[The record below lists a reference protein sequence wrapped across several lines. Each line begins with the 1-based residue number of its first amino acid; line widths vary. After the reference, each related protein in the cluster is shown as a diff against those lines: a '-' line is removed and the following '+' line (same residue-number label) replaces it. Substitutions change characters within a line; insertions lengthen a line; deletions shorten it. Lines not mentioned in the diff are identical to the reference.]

1 MSISD
6 SFQYFIY
13 LLNNCPSLTELSILL
28 NDCLNHRKINKEEN
42 YQLSIELV
50 RLFNDLIPLMTGE
63 EENDLKYIMK
73 PIKTFGINNPNIS
86 NDMIA
91 NLLYKKI
98 DDFKKNK
105 FNSRFSSLD
114 WQVSVIDKK
123 NGNVNS
129 NKAQKLEIVT
139 KINSF
144 DINTQKFKSN
154 IIKMNYDEFEE
165 ILSNFKKINEQ
176 LHLFKQ

>member
-1 MSISD
+1 M
-6 SFQYFIY
+6 
-13 LLNNCPSLTELSILL
+13 
-28 NDCLNHRKINKEEN
+28 
-42 YQLSIELV
+42 
-50 RLFNDLIPLMTGE
+50 
-63 EENDLKYIMK
+63 
-73 PIKTFGINNPNIS
+73 
-86 NDMIA
+86 
-91 NLLYKKI
+91 
-98 DDFKKNK
+98 
-105 FNSRFSSLD
+105 
-114 WQVSVIDKK
+114 
-123 NGNVNS
+123 NS

>member
-1 MSISD
+1 
-6 SFQYFIY
+6 
-13 LLNNCPSLTELSILL
+13 
-28 NDCLNHRKINKEEN
+28 
-42 YQLSIELV
+42 
-50 RLFNDLIPLMTGE
+50 
-63 EENDLKYIMK
+63 MK